1 MIKMKMKMVVVVMMM
16 MDFKQ
21 YVCTIVGRSHKYH
34 KCLASGMVFFQ
45 QKPSKNHPTG
55 MMPDRS
61 AARRQVRSITR
72 YYSFLGIF
80 VGIFLTFP
88 RLLILAGIWG
98 YSAIY
103 GHHDVAG

>member
-1 MIKMKMKMVVVVMMM
+1 M
-16 MDFKQ
+16 
-21 YVCTIVGRSHKYH
+21 GESR
-34 KCLASGMVFFQ
+34 
-45 QKPSKNHPTG
+45 P
-55 MMPDRS
+55 
-61 AARRQVRSITR
+61 QVRSITR

-103 GHHDVAG
+103 GHHDVA